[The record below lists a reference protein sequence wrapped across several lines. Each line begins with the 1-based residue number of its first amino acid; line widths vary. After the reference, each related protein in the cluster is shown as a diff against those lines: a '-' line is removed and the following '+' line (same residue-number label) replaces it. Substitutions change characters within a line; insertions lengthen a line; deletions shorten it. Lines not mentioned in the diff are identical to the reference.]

1 MRPLCRRLAIPI
13 ELLWRTAQFCN
24 CRDPSLGKEFSMGS
38 QSASHIVT
46 APSLQST
53 VPTADTDAGSVP
65 VFWIYVDDGGRWCLR
80 KEGGAAEAAFDSRA
94 AALAFVRDLARTSPS
109 YRLFIET
116 EDGRIIQ
123 EPHTATEGHAVPAA
137 PEKPNARADA
147 AGGDSLGR
155 GLEWADQLTSAARV
169 SPSRVSLLS
178 DWLHKM
184 RS

>member
-1 MRPLCRRLAIPI
+1 MARCSFLDCRG
-13 ELLWRTAQFCN
+13 
-24 CRDPSLGKEFSMGS
+24 PSLGKEFSMGS
-38 QSASHIVT
+38 QSASRIVA

-53 VPTADTDAGSVP
+53 VPPVDADTGSVP

-116 EDGRIIQ
+116 EDGRIVQ
-123 EPHTATEGHAVPAA
+123 EPRTGTEGHAVSAA

-147 AGGDSLGR
+147 AGGESLGR
-155 GLEWADQLTSAARV
+155 GLEWANQLASAARV

-178 DWLHKM
+178 DWFHRM

>member
-1 MRPLCRRLAIPI
+1 MWAGWL
-13 ELLWRTAQFCN
+13 TAM
-24 CRDPSLGKEFSMGS
+24 D
-38 QSASHIVT
+38 
-46 APSLQST
+46 
-53 VPTADTDAGSVP
+53 ADTGSAP
-65 VFWIYVDDGGRWCLR
+65 VYWIYVDDGGRWCLR

-123 EPHTATEGHAVPAA
+123 EPHTATEGHAVSPA
-137 PEKPNARADA
+137 PEQPNARADA
-147 AGGDSLGR
+147 AGGESLSR
-155 GLEWADQLTSAARV
+155 GLEWANQLASAARV
-169 SPSRVSLLS
+169 SPSRTGVLS